1 MRVISSGGPGGSG
14 PRCLKRFANEGME
27 PCGSIASFGGGDV
40 GEQWLAIGGHSGVVN
55 VYAREELLKNA
66 VSNPKPLRSMRQL
79 RTCVDHL
86 AFHPNG
92 EILCF
97 SSAKTRDALKLAHMP
112 TCEVFANW
120 PTRTTPLEGCNHGSH
135 ERCASA
141 AGRVRATVRRLFW
154 PSSLT
159 C

>member
-1 MRVISSGGPGGSG
+1 MNATRTWQGRAMFIGAPIYSSE
-14 PRCLKRFANEGME
+14 PRGA
-27 PCGSIASFGGGDV
+27 
-40 GEQWLAIGGHSGVVN
+40 GHSDIDFVKMSNDG
-55 VYAREELLKNA
+55 KNA
-66 VSNPKPLRSMRQL
+66 TK
-79 RTCVDHL
+79 
-86 AFHPNG
+86 
-92 EILCF
+92 
-97 SSAKTRDALKLAHMP
+97 KTSDALKLSHMP